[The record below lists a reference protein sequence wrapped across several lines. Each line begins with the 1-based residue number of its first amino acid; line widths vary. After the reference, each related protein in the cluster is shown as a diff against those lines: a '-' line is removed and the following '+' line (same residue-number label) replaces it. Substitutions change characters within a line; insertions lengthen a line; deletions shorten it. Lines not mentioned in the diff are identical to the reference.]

1 MVSAEMIPL
10 TNRRLTMNILT
21 KSVLGAGAAA
31 AALVSVA
38 APAQARGYE
47 RDSINA
53 GDIIAGAI
61 VIGGLAAVLSD
72 SRDNRDRRYE
82 GDYRDGD
89 NSDYNRGGYDN
100 RGYDNG
106 YNNGY
111 NNQGNG
117 RAAINQCVAAAEAWG
132 NRYSRVKVTEIR
144 DIDRTRYGY
153 KITGNLVLKDGWRG
167 NGGGYG
173 QGYGRGHDEY
183 RRGNRDNDYGRGGYN
198 RYDDNRG
205 YGNSRGYG
213 QGYDKGRFAC
223 YVENGRVVDVKYS
236 GLDDWR

>member
-1 MVSAEMIPL
+1 
-10 TNRRLTMNILT
+10 MNILT

-31 AALVSVA
+31 AALVSMT
-38 APAQARGYE
+38 APAQARGYND

-72 SRDNRDRRYE
+72 SRNNRDRRYE
-82 GDYRDGD
+82 GDYRQGD
-89 NSDYNRGGYDN
+89 NYDYNRGGYENRGYDN

-106 YNNGY
+106 YNR
-111 NNQGNG
+111 QGNG

-153 KITGNLVLKDGWRG
+153 KITGNLVLQDGWRG
-167 NGGGYG
+167 NNGYG
-173 QGYGRGHDEY
+173 QGYGRGRDRDGY
-183 RRGNRDNDYGRGGYN
+183 RDNNYGRGGYN

-205 YGNSRGYG
+205 YGNGHGYNR
-213 QGYDKGRFAC
+213 GYDKGRFAC